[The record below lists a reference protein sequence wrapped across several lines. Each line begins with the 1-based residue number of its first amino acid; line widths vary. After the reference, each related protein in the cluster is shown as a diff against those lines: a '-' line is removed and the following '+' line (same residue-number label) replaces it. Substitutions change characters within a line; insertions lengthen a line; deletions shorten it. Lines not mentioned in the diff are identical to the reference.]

1 MKRMWAVM
9 KRELAGYFTSP
20 VAYVFIVIFLLLC
33 GFFTFSI
40 GRFYETGQADLRA
53 FFEWHPWLFL
63 FLVPAVGMRLWADE
77 RRDGTIELILTLPVS
92 VAELIFGK
100 FLAAWLFL
108 GSALVLTFPIVITVA
123 YLGDPDFGAVITGY
137 IGSFLMA
144 GAYLSVGCMTSSL
157 TRSQVISFILTVVI
171 CLFFLLAGWPPVT
184 GFFTGWAPAWLV
196 SIVEGF
202 SFMHHFADMERGVL
216 DLRDLVYYLSVMG
229 FMLMANGVILQS
241 RRAS

>member
-1 MKRMWAVM
+1 MIRTWSVM
-9 KRELAGYFTSP
+9 KRELSGYFTSP

-40 GRFYETGQADLRA
+40 GRFFDVGQADLRA

-92 VAELIFGK
+92 LGELVMGK

-108 GSALVLTFPIVITVA
+108 GSALFLTFPMVITVA
-123 YLGDPDFGAVITGY
+123 YLGEPDPGPIITGY
-137 IGSFLMA
+137 IGSFLLA

-171 CLFFLLAGWPPVT
+171 CLFLLLAGWPPVT
-184 GFFTGWAPAWLV
+184 ELLSGWAPGWLV
-196 SIVEGF
+196 AVVEGF
-202 SFMHHFADMERGVL
+202 SFMHHFADIERGVL
-216 DLRDLVYYLSVMG
+216 DLRDVVYYLSVMA
-229 FMLMANGVILQS
+229 FMLFANGVILKS
-241 RRAS
+241 RRTS